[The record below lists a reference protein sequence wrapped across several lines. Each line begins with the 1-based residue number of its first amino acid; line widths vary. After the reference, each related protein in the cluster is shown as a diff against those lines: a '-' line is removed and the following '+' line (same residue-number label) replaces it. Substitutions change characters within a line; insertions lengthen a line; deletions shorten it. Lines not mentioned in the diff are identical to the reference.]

1 MRDTSPE
8 VEAMYNEMLMSLPP
22 GRKLAMAFDM
32 FEAGKVLL
40 LAGIR
45 DKYGE
50 QDELTEILM
59 VFERMYRGELSPEE
73 IEWYKNAIRT
83 DYGERHRKDDE
94 TSDRS

>member
-22 GRKLAMAFDM
+22 GRKLAMAFEM

-45 DKYGE
+45 AEYGD
-50 QDELTEILM
+50 QDELTEKLM
-59 VFERMYRGELSPEE
+59 VFERMYRGDLSVEQM
-73 IEWYKNAIRT
+73 EWYKNAIRA
-83 DYGERHRKDDE
+83 DREERN
-94 TSDRS
+94 